1 MIFRPYTG
9 GCRAI
14 DSTKSLSFVA
24 AAVVL
29 AVAVSPTPSVAGE
42 GASSEKHEQTVLE
55 FYHSPTPIGHPRS
68 RQREWQAAGHWETF
82 AADVVKEFARVRA
95 KHGGAGTPVYVDPAD
110 QGMVFS
116 RVFRENLISKLL
128 SNDQKVSLTSSGA
141 DRIHVSVERVFH
153 EAG

>member
-1 MIFRPYTG
+1 M
-9 GCRAI
+9 

-24 AAVVL
+24 AAVALAIAVL
-29 AVAVSPTPSVAGE
+29 PTPSVAGE

-116 RVFRENLISKLL
+116 RVFRENLISQLL